1 MWNALLESLPT
12 IIGSVIVFGTVGA
25 ILYNGYR
32 NHKRGKHACSCGG
45 GLRQLRRVR
54 AVPPGAG
61 QKAVTARLHTTK
73 REGEQHVFVG
83 HEPALFVCD

>member
-45 GLRQLRRVR
+45 GC
-54 AVPPGAG
+54 GSCAG
-61 QKAVTARLHTTK
+61 CGLCR
-73 REGEQHVFVG
+73 
-83 HEPALFVCD
+83 PAQGKKP

>member
-45 GLRQLRRVR
+45 GC
-54 AVPPGAG
+54 GS
-61 QKAVTARLHTTK
+61 
-73 REGEQHVFVG
+73 
-83 HEPALFVCD
+83 